1 MKMETWSKQFALMG
15 ELQVYP
21 DTQGYGDQALLAA
34 VKDIECT

>member
-1 MKMETWSKQFALMG
+1 MRHEAYMSQFALMG
-15 ELQVYP
+15 ELRVYP

>member
-1 MKMETWSKQFALMG
+1 MKMETWSKQFALMA